1 MTVPSAME
9 PGPTEPAP
17 IQQDGPSPN
26 SASAVLELIVHHAHE
41 GTYEGFLHQL
51 GAELGLSPTQVS
63 RAVRALRD
71 ADRIEVLQRGHGAH
85 PSRLRVLS
93 PEPLSS
99 ERERAVRPALADR
112 LLVHLNDLSSG
123 GVVEHPL
130 VEVARELDV
139 GAPSVSRALGRL
151 VDAGLAR
158 VDRVGTRG
166 RPTRIALV
174 EAGDDHGDDHG
185 SDDLAQLRAENDRLL
200 REVARLRERLD
211 GPKP

>member
-1 MTVPSAME
+1 MTMPA
-9 PGPTEPAP
+9 PIEPAP
-17 IQQDGPSPN
+17 IEPAPVEKDDGPSPN

-41 GTYEGFLHQL
+41 GIYEGFFHQL
-51 GAELGLSPTQVS
+51 GADLGLSPTQVS

-71 ADRIEVLQRGHGAH
+71 AERIEVLRRGHGAH

-93 PEPLSS
+93 REPLST

-112 LLVHLNDLSSG
+112 LLVHLNDLSRG

-174 EAGDDHGDDHG
+174 EAADAHGDGGDE
-185 SDDLAQLRAENDRLL
+185 LVQLRAENDRLL
-200 REVARLRERLD
+200 REVVRLRERL
-211 GPKP
+211 GGSEP